1 MHSLMVLL
9 MAAIALCSYLLWRSQ
24 SPWNLFDVRGFERLG
39 VPSDSLDITN
49 LTATLRAWEFECQ
62 CIFVLFAFIFALC
75 FALQFCCTRKVFGL
89 EWDALRMFLVLI
101 YIHSSFLCG
110 FVLVPTFYSFTDAVK
125 LNASPAHD
133 NAFTASSDI
142 LHDVDSFLGY
152 GFGGVFLTFIKSQ
165 RIKRQMAQ
173 RRERESEPKQKP
185 ITVIEDVTYPALPSS
200 PNKREGVGDGRDI
213 KSRDNIRATAP
224 QSRALGKR
232 VRDASNDTDAVRA
245 EDAKRRRLALM
256 EILNQ
261 LDVEDFEEDERGAF
275 AW

>member
-1 MHSLMVLL
+1 MLSSRDAVEAVHNALAADPDVDRGLL
-9 MAAIALCSYLLWRSQ
+9 HKAEYDDADDAAELA
-24 SPWNLFDVRGFERLG
+24 DAED
-39 VPSDSLDITN
+39 DSMNKSTHHLSANDD
-49 LTATLRAWEFECQ
+49 EFES
-62 CIFVLFAFIFALC
+62 
-75 FALQFCCTRKVFGL
+75 GDDP
-89 EWDALRMFLVLI
+89 DAI
-101 YIHSSFLCG
+101 IHSPAMSLTSEQRFINVAKPLQGINHSNAQPIEAVAESFPADG
-110 FVLVPTFYSFTDAVK
+110 AVPTKDQMRA
-125 LNASPAHD
+125 
-133 NAFTASSDI
+133 
-142 LHDVDSFLGY
+142 
-152 GFGGVFLTFIKSQ
+152 KSQ